1 MKRGASAR
9 LVAFVLAVVVLAV
22 DQLTKNWAVSDLIPG
37 HTRPFIGQLLKL
49 RLVRNPGAAF
59 SLGTSFTGVLTLLAA
74 VVLVLVLW
82 RIWPRL
88 QNTPWAVACGLFL
101 GGVAGNLTD
110 RLVRP
115 PSFGLG
121 EVIDFLVLPNWPVF
135 NVADICLTSTA
146 VLVVLLSVFYK
157 TSYDGRST
165 QASSQ
170 AGEELQDA

>member
-9 LVAFVLAVVVLAV
+9 LVALILAGIGLAG
-22 DQLTKNWAVSDLIPG
+22 DQLTKQWAVSDLVPG
-37 HTRPFIGQLLKL
+37 QTRPLVGQLLQL

-59 SLGTSFTGVLTLLAA
+59 SLGTSFTGALTVLAA
-74 VVLVLVLW
+74 AVLVLVLW

-88 QNTPWAVACGLFL
+88 QNIPWAVACGLFL

-135 NVADICLTSTA
+135 RPARTS
-146 VLVVLLSVFYK
+146 SE
-157 TSYDGRST
+157 
-165 QASSQ
+165 
-170 AGEELQDA
+170 AGDELQDA